1 MPVCDN
7 CGMEVSTDPYL
18 RDNKIF
24 CSKRCYDHYIETRR
38 LSDELR
44 KAHELTIDVL
54 VTALDAREKETG
66 KHSHR
71 VARYTLLMAE
81 RMGLS
86 KEECR
91 IAYHGALLHDIGK
104 IGVSDNILLKPD
116 TLSEDEWI
124 EMRKHPVI
132 GHNILKDIDYF
143 SGAREIVLTHEERY
157 DGTGYP
163 RGLHGDE
170 IPLGARLFVIS
181 DTIDAITFDRPYRKA
196 KPFSIAKEE
205 IAAHSGTQFDPLT
218 VSVFDKCAKDIEE
231 LVHIYYQEIMRYK
244 EKKIL
249 HDPVC
254 TMDMDRDS
262 RFYSLYKDKTYYFCS
277 KNCKELFDINPK
289 RYWQNNN
296 NGAKG

>member
-1 MPVCDN
+1 MLLCDN
-7 CGMEVSTDPYL
+7 CGMEISAEPY
-18 RDNKIF
+18 RKDNGVF
-24 CSKRCYDHYIETRR
+24 CSERCHDHYIESRH

-86 KEECR
+86 KDESR
-91 IAYHGALLHDIGK
+91 VVYHGALLHDIGK

-163 RGLHGDE
+163 RGLKGDE

-196 KPFSIAKEE
+196 SPFDAAVKE
-205 IAAHSGTQFDPLT
+205 IFAHTGTQFDPLA
-218 VSVFDKCAKDIEE
+218 VAVFDKCAKEIEE
-231 LVHIYYQEIMRYK
+231 LVYFYYNELKKYRDEEIR
-244 EKKIL
+244 

-254 TMDMDRDS
+254 TMDIYGVS
-262 RFYSLYKDKTYYFCS
+262 HFYSLYNGMTFYFCS
-277 KNCKELFDINPK
+277 KNCKKLFDIDPK
-289 RYWQNNN
+289 RYVQNSH
-296 NGAKG
+296 NGSK